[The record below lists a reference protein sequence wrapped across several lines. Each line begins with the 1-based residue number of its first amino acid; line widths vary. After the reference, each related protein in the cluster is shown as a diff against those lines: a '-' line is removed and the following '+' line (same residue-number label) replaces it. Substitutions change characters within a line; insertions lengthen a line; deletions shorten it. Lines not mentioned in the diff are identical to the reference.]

1 MLSTQKQHATPS
13 LALYPSDAALIT
25 QSIVGDQLAFAVLM
39 ERYGAPLR
47 MFTYRYLQNND
58 MVEDIVQQVFL
69 QLYICLPTLVA
80 SNTIR
85 PWLFRVAR
93 NRCVDEI
100 RKRRRRPI
108 SSLSDLEGHDDE
120 DNMSPLTNDAHFYAS
135 PEEIAE
141 IHEALH
147 TVFVALRTLPPATRT
162 IILWRC
168 RDQMSFDEIAVKLH
182 LTESSVK
189 TRYYRALSKLRLILA
204 SDTGRKEQ

>member
-1 MLSTQKQHATPS
+1 MLSTQTQYTTPS
-13 LALYPSDAALIT
+13 LALYPSDSALISR
-25 QSIVGDQLAFAVLM
+25 SIVGDQSAFAVLM
-39 ERYGAPLR
+39 ERYGGPLR

-69 QLYICLPTLVA
+69 QLYTCLPTLVA

-100 RKRRRRPI
+100 RKRRRRPLC
-108 SSLSDLEGHDDE
+108 SLSDLEGHDDE
-120 DNMSPLTNDAHFYAS
+120 DTISPLTHNTHYCAS

-141 IHEALH
+141 THEALH
-147 TVFVALRTLPPATRT
+147 TVFKALRTLPPTTRA

-168 RDQMSFDEIAVKLH
+168 RDQCSFEEIATTLH
-182 LTESSVK
+182 LSESSVK
-189 TRYYRALSKLRLILA
+189 TRYYRALTRLRMCLA
-204 SDTGRKEQ
+204 QGKD